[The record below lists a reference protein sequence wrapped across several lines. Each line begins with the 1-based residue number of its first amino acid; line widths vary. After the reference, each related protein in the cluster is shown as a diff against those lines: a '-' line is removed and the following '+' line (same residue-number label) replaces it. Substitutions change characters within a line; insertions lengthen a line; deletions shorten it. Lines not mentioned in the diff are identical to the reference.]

1 MYSYIS
7 EVLVNESKIT
17 SKLEAPVWM
26 DKKATNVDD
35 ELEGYG
41 CKVDIVFDRPDMG
54 IVMDKVGCNLFS
66 EMDNAVGRQRFLT
79 SVTGQAEDSAST
91 RNHHFMWLVGLTRL
105 DGELLMFVV
114 IITGKNHDDFTIECA
129 IDWAKLNDF
138 DMESNDLKIN
148 TRIVRDNFGTY
159 CLLTGAPSCNFKGN
173 DWALTKILRRI
184 NHLDLHG
191 EDRKNGLTSFLLLDG
206 HLVFLI

>member
-1 MYSYIS
+1 MVGPMGSPPVYLNLFDMYSYIS

-41 CKVDIVFDRPDMG
+41 CKVDILFDRPDMMG
-54 IVMDKVGCNLFS
+54 IVMDKVGCNLSS

-91 RNHHFMWLVGLTRL
+91 RNHHFTCLVGLTRL
-105 DGELLMFVV
+105 DGELLMCVV
-114 IITGKNHDDFTIECA
+114 IIEYWK
-129 IDWAKLNDF
+129 
-138 DMESNDLKIN
+138 ES
-148 TRIVRDNFGTY
+148 
-159 CLLTGAPSCNFKGN
+159 
-173 DWALTKILRRI
+173 
-184 NHLDLHG
+184 
-191 EDRKNGLTSFLLLDG
+191 
-206 HLVFLI
+206 